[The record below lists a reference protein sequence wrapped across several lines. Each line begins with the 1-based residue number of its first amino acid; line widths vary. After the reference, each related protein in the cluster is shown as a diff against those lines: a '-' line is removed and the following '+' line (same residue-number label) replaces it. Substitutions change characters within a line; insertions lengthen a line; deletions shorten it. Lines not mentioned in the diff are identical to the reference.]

1 MSQGPLDL
9 VPVYVPYY
17 RAGAPRWAVSLY
29 SFLHRSMLMT
39 NLHIAWYLL
48 VGPIAGAAT
57 LYTYA
62 LAVYVLAIGFDRGNP
77 DLFPWL
83 FWGGVFL
90 SIYIPILTD
99 LTDHRNPQVH
109 SYPVLGILLLL
120 STGVAGLLWAYLW
133 AKEAFWLQAR
143 YLPWVYDLMTTPW
156 YWGTVGVLS
165 AARVVGALLWA
176 WVVEYKP
183 VYRGAQGLTARE
195 EGGRKEREE
204 EEREVGTVIT
214 GHLDPKEAARNPTAE
229 ERQAVFWRL
238 RQQLVLP
245 PEAEQEIVELIL
257 LLRHHEA
264 YRRQFGSDVP
274 KGVLLVGPPGTG
286 KTSIARFLANE
297 SGFGFVA
304 ATPGELRSKWLGESA
319 RLIGK
324 LFAQAR
330 KVAPAVVFVDELDAV
345 APRRGGHGEVDH
357 AVGQLLQELDGIK
370 GDQAKAPLV
379 FVGASNHPGTIDPA
393 VMSRIGLVLTIPLP
407 GKAERIRIL
416 EILLRESAYEVNLDL
431 VAGYAEG
438 FSGRDLKTV
447 VTRASRAAFT
457 EGRQKITTEDLVRQI
472 ALLRRGGDGVRS

>member
-1 MSQGPLDL
+1 
-9 VPVYVPYY
+9 
-17 RAGAPRWAVSLY
+17 
-29 SFLHRSMLMT
+29 MLMT

-99 LTDHRNPQVH
+99 LTDHRNPQVY

-133 AKEAFWLQAR
+133 ATDAFWLQAR

-195 EGGRKEREE
+195 EDGRKEREE

-274 KGVLLVGPPGTG
+274 KGVLLVGPQGRGRPPSPASWPTRAASALWRPPLGNSAPSGWGRALDSSASSSPRPGRWPPPWSSWTSWMPWPPGEGGTG
-286 KTSIARFLANE
+286 KWT
-297 SGFGFVA
+297 
-304 ATPGELRSKWLGESA
+304 TPWASSCRSWTGSRETRP
-319 RLIGK
+319 RLPWSSWGPPTTQGPSTPPSCP
-324 LFAQAR
+324 ASVWYSPSPCQAR
-330 KVAPAVVFVDELDAV
+330 PS
-345 APRRGGHGEVDH
+345 
-357 AVGQLLQELDGIK
+357 
-370 GDQAKAPLV
+370 
-379 FVGASNHPGTIDPA
+379 ASG
-393 VMSRIGLVLTIPLP
+393 SW
-407 GKAERIRIL
+407 
-416 EILLRESAYEVNLDL
+416 
-431 VAGYAEG
+431 
-438 FSGRDLKTV
+438 
-447 VTRASRAAFT
+447 
-457 EGRQKITTEDLVRQI
+457 
-472 ALLRRGGDGVRS
+472 RSC